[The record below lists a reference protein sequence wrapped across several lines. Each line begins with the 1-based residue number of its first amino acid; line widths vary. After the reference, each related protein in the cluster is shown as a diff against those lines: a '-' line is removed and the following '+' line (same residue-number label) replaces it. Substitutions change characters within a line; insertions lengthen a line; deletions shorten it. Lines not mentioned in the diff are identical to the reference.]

1 MSDKKAVDFTTL
13 VEQVTKSQVGK
24 EALSIWGGRCAES
37 DLVKFL
43 EQWNN
48 LAQMPY
54 RIWEYASKI
63 VFEKDTLPDKAV
75 LLQRGR
81 LFGADGDLEVRRDGE
96 KFAWRF
102 VGPAG
107 TQPPDGDYQTDNYW
121 DAHPDVVF
129 FEEEA
134 SALLWGQR
142 QMNNGRWKENRVG
155 AAHLAYP
162 ADPGWQRVQV
172 HYKTFSRA
180 GRPQFVWYTSL
191 SEWKEDD
198 NA

>member
-1 MSDKKAVDFTTL
+1 MSDKKAVNFTTL

-37 DLVKFL
+37 DLMKFL

-54 RIWEYASKI
+54 RIWEYASDI
-63 VFEKDTLPDKAV
+63 AFEKDSLPDNAV

-81 LFGADGDLEVRRDGE
+81 LFGEGGDLEVRRDGAE
-96 KFAWRF
+96 FAWRF
-102 VGPAG
+102 VGPADAKL
-107 TQPPDGDYQTDNYW
+107 PDGKYDAHNYW
-121 DAHPDVVF
+121 GDHSGVVF
-129 FEEEA
+129 FQEKA
-134 SALLWGQR
+134 SALLWGER
-142 QMNNGRWKENRVG
+142 NEKKGKWYDDRVG
-155 AAHLAYP
+155 AAELNYP
-162 ADPGWQRVQV
+162 TSGKRVQI

-180 GRPQFVWYTSL
+180 GRVQFVWYTGL

-198 NA
+198 NG